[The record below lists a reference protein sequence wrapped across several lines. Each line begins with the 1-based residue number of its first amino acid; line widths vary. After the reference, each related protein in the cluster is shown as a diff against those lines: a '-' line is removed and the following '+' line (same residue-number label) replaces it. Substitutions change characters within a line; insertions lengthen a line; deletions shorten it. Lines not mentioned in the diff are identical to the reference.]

1 MQPGQTSICPGSK
14 LAAAPSL
21 TALQP
26 QTSVTA
32 KADFTYSVSA
42 VNVAAAAA
50 AADSDKICQSA
61 AAAES
66 LHMSAQYR
74 ALWQIATCKHERE
87 SFCS

>member
-50 AADSDKICQSA
+50 DSDKICQSA

>member
-1 MQPGQTSICPGSK
+1 VQPGQTSICPGSK

-50 AADSDKICQSA
+50 DSDKICQSA

-87 SFCS
+87 SFRS